1 MAFPSTR
8 VDIRTM
14 VENGVRLLDAD
25 DAEKINDWI
34 NLAYAEA
41 AEAVKW
47 FEGSSAGAALAAGA
61 TNQAIPATIL
71 EVEDVTCTYGGI
83 SPPLRQ
89 LSWEELLYQRQY
101 GSAGGPPMFYCVRKA
116 NVEFWPN
123 AQGSE
128 ILTYYGSMLP
138 SSYLANDSDVPDFP
152 EPFATNL
159 LYYGACVKAA
169 EFKNDLLQLG
179 GFQQSYA
186 QWMAKFQA
194 FLNKREGTGS
204 LAFPVYPGP
213 PGAGAPPHDR
223 SSDWYV
229 YNGEA

>member
-1 MAFPSTR
+1 MAFPSTFL
-8 VDIRTM
+8 DIRTM
-14 VENGVRLLDAD
+14 VENGVRLLESD
-25 DAEKINDWI
+25 DASKVKDWI

-61 TNQAIPATIL
+61 SSQAIPATIL
-71 EVEDVTCTYGGI
+71 ELEDVTCTYAGI

-89 LSWEELLYQRQY
+89 ISWEELLYRRQY
-101 GSAGGPPMFYCVRKA
+101 GSQGGPPIWYSVRKA
-116 NVEFWPN
+116 NVEFHPT
-123 AQGSE
+123 AQGAE

-138 SSYLANDSDVPDFP
+138 TSYLASDSDVPDFP
-152 EPFATNL
+152 EPFSTNL

-169 EFKNDLLQLG
+169 EFKNDLMNLG

-186 QWMAKFQA
+186 QWLGRFQA

-213 PGAGAPPHDR
+213 PSVGSLPHDR
-223 SSDWYV
+223 SSDWYAI
-229 YNGEA
+229 NGY